1 MCSLQLLAQKMELSQ
16 LTALLDVPPS
26 KLDNILQKKGFRK
39 DLQLPAEAAYI
50 AFSRISAGGEI
61 TQYLWLD
68 AEQNCIYETSSPDEF
83 TALRSS
89 ILTAGYACPGED
101 SAILKSRIYQRE
113 VITIETYSRL
123 VDSTQL
129 YSLKASKKTLPK
141 RKDLFFAEDLLWLD
155 SHEYLVS
162 MFGKTA
168 VKEDLYFFSE
178 QDSTRCSV
186 IFPGTER
193 EAIFVWKDDENK
205 RGISFIIAGGSLH
218 QGEGNIAKAQG
229 FNAWRSRQG
238 IYCGMSL
245 RELETLNG
253 EKLQFFNWNTESAG
267 FPTQKNKG
275 NIDFAE
281 VSFRLRCMNCSF
293 IKVSQSAILDS
304 ETATDEMQKI
314 FVTALIVLPSKK
326 KDSSISKR

>member
-1 MCSLQLLAQKMELSQ
+1 MRLSAQNMELNQ

-26 KLDNILQKKGFRK
+26 KLDNILQKRGFRK
-39 DLQLPAEAAYI
+39 DAQFPSEAARI
-50 AFSRISAGGEI
+50 AFSRVSAGGDV

-68 AEQNCIYETSSPDEF
+68 EERNCIYETSSPVEF

-89 ILTAGYACPGED
+89 ILSAGYACPGDD
-101 SAILKSRIYQRE
+101 SAILKSRVYQRE

-123 VDSTQL
+123 VDSTQI

-141 RKDLFFAEDLLWLD
+141 RKELFFAEDLLWLD

-178 QDSTRCSV
+178 QDSTNCSV
-186 IFPGTER
+186 IFPNTER

-218 QGEGNIAKAQG
+218 QTEGSTTKAQA

-253 EKLQFFNWNTESAG
+253 DLVQFFNWNTESAG
-267 FPTQKNKG
+267 FPTPKNNG
-275 NIDFAE
+275 NIDFGE

-293 IKVSQSAILDS
+293 IKVSQSAILNS
-304 ETATDEMQKI
+304 QTAIEEMQKV
-314 FVTALIVLPSKK
+314 FVTSLIILPSKK
-326 KDSSISKR
+326 KEGSISKR